1 MPNDLI
7 SSIGQGVARDSGKSA
22 AHQPSAPVPTESASA
37 PAAMQTGPNKSIT
50 PIADPELVKKAAAQI
65 NEFIQSNSSSLLF
78 SVDKA
83 HNRIIVKVVDKE
95 TGEVIRQIPG
105 EETLAIANSLDTQK
119 GVLIQSKA

>member
-7 SSIGQGVARDSGKSA
+7 SNIGQGVARESGKA
-22 AHQPSAPVPTESASA
+22 ANQPIPTPTETASA
-37 PAAMQTGPNKSIT
+37 PAATQTGSSKST

-65 NEFIQSNSSSLLF
+65 NEFIQSSSRNLQFL
-78 SVDKA
+78 VDKA
-83 HNRIIVKVVDKE
+83 NNRIIVKVVDKE

-105 EETLAIANSLDTQK
+105 EETLAIASSLNTSK